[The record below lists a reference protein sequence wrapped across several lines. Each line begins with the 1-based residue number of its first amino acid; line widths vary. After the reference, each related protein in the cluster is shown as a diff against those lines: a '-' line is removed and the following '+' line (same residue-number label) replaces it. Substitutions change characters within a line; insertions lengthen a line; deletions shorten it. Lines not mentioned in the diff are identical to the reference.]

1 MQVRAAEKD
10 AIAKAAVKKAIQY
23 LRLQLGIKH
32 WLRHIHS
39 DRVFNRTHRWKDP
52 DSNMRRAL
60 KGITRGSTCPN
71 ESSDLTLLML
81 KTKGHL
87 WAPPTKRHRRLQ
99 YQYLKFL
106 WNLLRNLFRK
116 LPRRTRTCPFSRYS
130 HIPFIERRRALTR
143 ESSFGYIGQ
152 LCSRLNDV
160 KSLRKGTLI
169 KGALFWVH
177 RKRNFGRRGE
187 KRMVQPK
194 VRKLLYTTLNKY

>member
-1 MQVRAAEKD
+1 MVMTWSQFDLHLTMRKVSAYLQ
-10 AIAKAAVKKAIQY
+10 AIC
-23 LRLQLGIKH
+23 
-32 WLRHIHS
+32 
-39 DRVFNRTHRWKDP
+39 
-52 DSNMRRAL
+52 
-60 KGITRGSTCPN
+60 TRS
-71 ESSDLTLLML
+71 LYAHFMML

-87 WAPPTKRHRRLQ
+87 WAPPTKRHHRLQ
-99 YQYLKFL
+99 YQYIKFI
-106 WNLLRNLFRK
+106 WSPLRNLFRK
-116 LPRRTRTCPFSRYS
+116 FPRRTRTCPFSRYS